1 MYLWIYPDE
10 LGDKLFS
17 HQKKKVC
24 RNLSKASLLGVGG
37 ANTSD
42 LEEHETS
49 LHQEHALSIDHEP
62 EGIDISSPDVGCR
75 WPSRSRCRRCGSVR
89 HVVVEGG
96 RGLSNAYIARLSI
109 SPFFERYLQLQ
120 VLPN

>member
-1 MYLWIYPDE
+1 MS
-10 LGDKLFS
+10 LGTSFS
-17 HQKKKVC
+17 LIRKKRFVGT
-24 RNLSKASLLGVGG
+24 LAVASLLGVGVG
-37 ANTSD
+37 VDTSD